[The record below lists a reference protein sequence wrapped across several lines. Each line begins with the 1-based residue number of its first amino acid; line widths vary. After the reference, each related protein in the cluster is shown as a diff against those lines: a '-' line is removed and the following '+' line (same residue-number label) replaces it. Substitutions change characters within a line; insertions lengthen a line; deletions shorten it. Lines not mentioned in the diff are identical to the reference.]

1 MEFNDWVRA
10 WFDHP
15 DNWNY
20 LSDCSEDDELEDI
33 MHLANILS
41 PVETVDHA
49 THLFENAGDIL
60 HSYRDLQVAHG
71 LNALINEIN
80 SPLYALRD
88 PLVSGESSCRC
99 LRAIF
104 TVHKEIFTTR
114 CTESLGHRSEKMSD
128 LNGICYMWWD
138 IFPAYGGCLSEEQN
152 KAVFDVLEQAL
163 ALPNAGCQESAL
175 HGLGHWHHYSKKP
188 VERII
193 DFFLASGNAR
203 RPELLRYATSARV
216 GSVV

>member
-15 DNWNY
+15 DDWNFITDG
-20 LSDCSEDDELEDI
+20 SDDDELGDI
-33 MHLANILS
+33 MDTANDL
-41 PVETVDHA
+41 PAVETVSHA
-49 THLFENAGDIL
+49 THLFENAGEIL
-60 HSYRDLQVAHG
+60 RSYRDPQVGHG
-71 LNALINEIN
+71 LYALIWEGGC
-80 SPLYALRD
+80 PLYALRD
-88 PLVSGESSCRC
+88 PLVSEEASCRC
-99 LRAIF
+99 IRAIG
-104 TVHKEIFTTR
+104 TVYREIFAVR
-114 CTESLGHRSEKMSD
+114 CTENLGHLSEEISD

-138 IFPAYGGCLSEEQN
+138 IFPAAGQHLSEEQN